1 MKIDKPDELDIR
13 VAHHFLYKGMSQKAV
28 AAAANISST
37 VLSRRLS
44 TEELIVKNPVY
55 EIIVE
60 LIASVESGQPSIGR
74 GIWGMINQC
83 AVDLGL
89 VETAPGDILP
99 LAIEKLKRIE
109 KVDIEILS
117 PDEQRDLQADAGELS
132 SEASRIHSDVIAVR
146 RLREVH
152 AGRNVELSG
161 GARSVR

>member
-74 GIWGMINQC
+74 GIWGMINRY
-83 AVDLGL
+83 AVELGL
-89 VETAPGDILP
+89 VDAEPGDVLQ
-99 LAIEKLKRIE
+99 LAIGKLRRIE
-109 KVDIEILS
+109 QVDIESLS
-117 PDEQRDLQADAGELS
+117 ANDQVLLQADAGELMN
-132 SEASRIHSDVIAVR
+132 EASRIHSDVIAAR
-146 RLREVH
+146 KSREVR
-152 AGRNVELSG
+152 GRNVELAG
-161 GARSVR
+161 GRR